1 MTPTSRSPK
10 AMPDCKMNVALTGG
24 ARGIGRGLVRLLL
37 QEGHSVYALD
47 SNQAELHH
55 TRERA
60 KEWASSGKGV
70 FHCKLVD
77 LSDRQALHAS
87 VKDISAAFDNKLDLL
102 INNAFATPHTWTGN
116 KSVDDIDADIEEQW
130 DHKVAVG
137 LTAPFVLSRL
147 CTSMLKSGDNSTRR
161 PGSIINIA
169 STRAHQS
176 EDNHEAYSACKA
188 GLLGL
193 TQSMAVSLGHK
204 HNIRVNAISPGWIS
218 VDNENKEADEKG
230 VNWEDGMSDQDHRW
244 HPAGRVGKVE
254 DIHKAVTFLAESE
267 FVTGQE
273 IVVDGGVTKKM
284 VYPE

>member
-1 MTPTSRSPK
+1 
-10 AMPDCKMNVALTGG
+10 MPDCKMNVALTGG
-24 ARGIGRGLVRLLL
+24 ARGIGRGLVRMLL

-60 KEWASSGKGV
+60 KEWASSSKGV
-70 FHCKLVD
+70 FHCKVVD
-77 LSDRQALHAS
+77 LSDRKALHAS
-87 VKDISAAFDNKLDLL
+87 VKDISAAFDNKVDLL
-102 INNAFATPHTWTGN
+102 INNAFATPHTWTDN
-116 KSVDDIDADIEEQW
+116 KSMDDLDADIEEQW

-147 CTSMLKSGDNSTRR
+147 CISMLKSGDLGARR
-161 PGSIINIA
+161 PGSIINIS

-204 HNIRVNAISPGWIS
+204 YNIRVNAISPGWIS
-218 VDNENKEADEKG
+218 VDNEFKEADEKG
-230 VNWEDGMSDQDHRW
+230 VKWEEGMSEEDHRW

-254 DIHKAVTFLAESE
+254 DIYKAVTFLAESE

-273 IVVDGGVTKKM
+273 VVVDGGVTKKM